1 MMTDLKD
8 LLARSS
14 ATILQDAAGAVSLAI
29 LLVVGLSLPSVF

>member
-29 LLVVGLSLPSVF
+29 LLVVDLSLPSVF